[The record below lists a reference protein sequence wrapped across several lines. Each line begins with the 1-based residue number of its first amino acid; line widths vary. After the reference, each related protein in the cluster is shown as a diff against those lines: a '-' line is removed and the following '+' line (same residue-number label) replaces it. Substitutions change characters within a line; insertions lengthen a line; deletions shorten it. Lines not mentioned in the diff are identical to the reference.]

1 MDFWG
6 IGFGEILVILVVA
19 IIVVG
24 PARVAEFSR
33 TLGKMMRSLKQ
44 ATTDLTTQITRE
56 TEEQDKKRPPQ

>member
-19 IIVVG
+19 VIVLG

-44 ATTDLTTQITRE
+44 ATSDLTTQITKE
-56 TEEQDKKRPPQ
+56 TEEQEKKRPPQ

>member
-19 IIVVG
+19 VIVLG

-44 ATTDLTTQITRE
+44 ATSDLTTQITRE
-56 TEEQDKKRPPQ
+56 TEDQDKKHPPQ